1 MELDVFFI
9 SLSDGFQD
17 KNKLGKYKGIPCDKG
32 GANEEIIKWSG
43 PIVPN

>member
-1 MELDVFFI
+1 MELDFF
-9 SLSDGFQD
+9 LSDGFQD
-17 KNKLGKYKGIPCDKG
+17 KNKLGKYNIPCDKG